1 MPRPSVSQGGGANYT
16 FECKNYEWQCE
27 DGSCIE
33 LTGQCNGVI
42 DCANGEDERFCDDGA
57 AAAEMEPRGNAT
69 AGAAAAAEG
78 VFTCSDGTMLGED
91 ARCNGFPD
99 CDDGGDEVECPQGGP
114 TGAADA
120 YEERMP
126 DSLEL
131 ASTGRTNKP
140 AESNAHCTANQTSKS
155 SISYLPSIVK
165 ARFSFFGGDL
175 ADESYF
181 KKSVRSVR
189 SSR

>member
-1 MPRPSVSQGGGANYT
+1 M
-16 FECKNYEWQCE
+16 
-27 DGSCIE
+27 
-33 LTGQCNGVI
+33 I

-69 AGAAAAAEG
+69 AAAEG

-175 ADESYF
+175 ADESSF